1 MVRNAREAP
10 RRLRLSEAA
19 PTVPGMSSA
28 NLPGFPQTRTV
39 DQVDDFFGTAVPDP
53 YRWLEDQTSSE
64 VSDWVRKQAEAADEY
79 LQGLPGRDRLSARLR
94 ELIALP
100 SSTAPVKHGS
110 RWFRLTNDGSQQQS
124 VLRMSDGP
132 MGEGTVLLD
141 PNPVSAD
148 SSTALAA
155 AVADRTGSLV
165 AWSYQEAGSDW
176 CRWRVRSVE
185 TGTDLPDDDVRW
197 AKFIEPRW
205 LPDSSGF
212 LYALFPPSDPD
223 DIYSSVA
230 GTPRLMLHRIGTAQ
244 ADDELIFELPD
255 QPTASPWPEIDHA
268 GRWLVVIVDDPAADA
283 RSVWVRDLSLPGS
296 QLRQLVEPSGAQWA
310 FVTALPAGL
319 VMHTDLEAGR
329 GRLVLLDPQSG
340 AISTLV
346 AEREQLLLVATA
358 GSGAL
363 VLSWLAD
370 ARSLLTVHSLDGAE
384 IRTVE
389 LPGLGTVSDL
399 QADEDSDLVHLIFSS
414 FQAPPVV
421 LRHELDSGHTSVV
434 FDAAAGLDLPAIVT
448 DQIWITSADGTRLP
462 AFVVHRA
469 DVTADNGPHPCTL
482 YGYGGF
488 YVSLTP
494 EFSPGIATF
503 VEAGGVWVV
512 ATLRGGG
519 EYGAEWHDAG
529 RRDKKQNVFD
539 DTIATAEQLI
549 ATGWTAPG
557 KLALNGGSNGGLL
570 VGAVITQR
578 PELFAAAV
586 PQVGVLDML
595 RFDRFTIGW
604 AWVADYGQAS
614 RSKDEFDVLYAYSP
628 YHRLREGV
636 RYPAILVMT
645 ADHDDRVV
653 PAHSFKFAARLQA
666 VSPPGSVAYLRV
678 QYSAGHGQGKSRST
692 QIAERT
698 DMLAFVGHHTGL
710 DFDRAGLASMAG
722 GAQPGAGP
730 APD

>member
-1 MVRNAREAP
+1 M
-10 RRLRLSEAA
+10 
-19 PTVPGMSSA
+19 
-28 NLPGFPQTRTV
+28 
-39 DQVDDFFGTAVPDP
+39 DQVDDFFGTAVSDP
-53 YRWLEDQTSSE
+53 YRWLEDQTSAE
-64 VSDWVRKQAEAADEY
+64 VTDWVRAQAEAGEQY
-79 LQGLPGRDRLSARLR
+79 LHALPGRDRLAARLR

-100 SSTAPVKHGS
+100 SSGAPVRHGG
-110 RWFRLTNDGSQQQS
+110 RWFRLTNDGGQQQS
-124 VLRMSDGP
+124 VLRMSDEP

-141 PNPVSAD
+141 PNPAAAD
-148 SSTALAA
+148 GSTAIAA
-155 AVADRTGSLV
+155 AVADRTGTLL

-185 TGTDLPDDDVRW
+185 TGADLPDDDLRW
-197 AKFIEPRW
+197 AKFVEPRW
-205 LPDSSGF
+205 LADSSGF
-212 LYALFPPSDPD
+212 VYALFPPSDPD
-223 DIYSSVA
+223 DIYSSAA
-230 GTPRLMLHRIGTAQ
+230 GAPRLMLHRIGTAQ
-244 ADDELIFELPD
+244 DADELVFELPD
-255 QPTASPWPEIDHA
+255 QPTASPWPTIDHS
-268 GRWLVVIVDDPAADA
+268 GRWLVVVVDDPAADT
-283 RSVWVRDLSLPGS
+283 RSVWVRDLSRPGS
-296 QLRQLVEPSGAQWA
+296 ELRQLVEPSGAHWE

-319 VMHTDLEAGR
+319 VLHTDLDAGR
-329 GRLVLLDPQSG
+329 GRLVLLDPTSG

-346 AEREQLLLVATA
+346 AEREQPLLGAAA
-358 GSGAL
+358 GAGAL
-363 VLSWLAD
+363 VLSWLSD
-370 ARSLLTVHSLDGAE
+370 ARALLTVHGQDGTE
-384 IRTVE
+384 LRTVQ
-389 LPGLGTVSDL
+389 LPGLGTVSEL
-399 QADEDSDLVHLIFSS
+399 SADEDSDLVHLVFSS

-421 LRHELDSGHTSVV
+421 LRHELSSGRTAVV
-434 FDAAAGLDLPAIVT
+434 FDAGAGIDLPAIVT

-469 DVTADNGPHPCTL
+469 DVTAGNGPHPCTL

-529 RRDKKQNVFD
+529 RRDRKQNVFD
-539 DTIATAEQLI
+539 DAIATAEQLI
-549 ATGWTAPG
+549 ATGWTAPE

-570 VGAVITQR
+570 VGAVLTQR

-614 RSKDEFDVLYAYSP
+614 RSKAEFDTLYAYSP
-628 YHRLREGV
+628 YHRLRAEAG
-636 RYPAILVMT
+636 YPAILVMT

-653 PAHSFKFAARLQA
+653 PAHSFKFAAQLQA
-666 VSPPGSVAYLRV
+666 VSAPGSVAYLRV

-698 DMLAFVGHHTGL
+698 DLLAFIGHHTGL
-710 DFDRAGLASMAG
+710 DFDSADRPGAPDSAQLTG
-722 GAQPGAGP
+722 GAAH
-730 APD
+730 D

>member
-1 MVRNAREAP
+1 
-10 RRLRLSEAA
+10 
-19 PTVPGMSSA
+19 MSSSS
-28 NLPGFPQTRTV
+28 LPGFPQTRTV

-64 VSDWVRKQAEAADEY
+64 VGDWVRAQAETAERY
-79 LQGLPGRDRLSARLR
+79 LQGLPGRDRLTARLR

-100 SSTAPVKHGS
+100 SSSAPVPHGG

-124 VLRMSDGP
+124 VLRMSEEP
-132 MGEGTVLLD
+132 MGAGQVLLD
-141 PNPVSAD
+141 PNPAAPD
-148 SSTALAA
+148 GSTAIAA
-155 AVADRTGSLV
+155 AVADRTGSLL

-176 CRWRVRSVE
+176 CRWRVRSIE
-185 TGTDLPDDDVRW
+185 SGADLPDDDLRW
-197 AKFIEPRW
+197 AKFVQPCW
-205 LPDSSGF
+205 LADSSGF

-223 DIYSSVA
+223 DIYSSAA
-230 GTPRLMLHRIGTAQ
+230 GAPRLMLHRIGTDQ
-244 ADDELIFELPD
+244 ADDELVFELPD
-255 QPTASPWPEIDHA
+255 QPTASPWPWIDHQ
-268 GRWLVVIVDDPAADA
+268 GRWLVVVVDDPAADT
-283 RSVWVRDLSLPGS
+283 RSVWVRDLDRPGS
-296 QLRQLVEPSGAQWA
+296 ELRQVVEPSGAQWA

-319 VMHTDLEAGR
+319 VLHTDFEAGR
-329 GRLVLLDPQSG
+329 GRLVLLDPSSG

-346 AEREQLLLVATA
+346 AEREHLLLGASA
-358 GSGAL
+358 GAGAL

-370 ARSLLTVHSLDGAE
+370 ARSLLTVHDLAGAE
-384 IRTVE
+384 LRTVE
-389 LPGLGTVSDL
+389 LPGLGTVSEL
-399 QADEDSDLVHLIFSS
+399 SADEDSDLMHLVFSS

-421 LRHELDSGHTSVV
+421 LRHELSTGRTSVV
-434 FDAAAGLDLPAIVT
+434 FDAAAGLELPAIVT
-448 DQIWITSADGTRLP
+448 DQIWVTSADGTRLP

-469 DVTADNGPHPCTL
+469 DVTAGNGPHPCTL

-488 YVSLTP
+488 YVSVTP
-494 EFSPGIATF
+494 EFSPGIAAF

-519 EYGAEWHDAG
+519 EYGAQWHDAG
-529 RRDKKQNVFD
+529 RRDRKQNVFD
-539 DTIATAEQLI
+539 DAIATAEELI
-549 ATGWTAPG
+549 AAGWTTPDR
-557 KLALNGGSNGGLL
+557 LALNGGSNGGLL
-570 VGAVITQR
+570 VGAVMTQR

-586 PQVGVLDML
+586 PQVGVMDML

-614 RSKDEFDVLYAYSP
+614 RSKAEFDVLHAYSP
-628 YHRLREGV
+628 YHRLRPEV
-636 RYPAILVMT
+636 RYPATLVMT

-698 DMLAFVGHHTGL
+698 DLLAFIGHHTGL
-710 DFDRAGLASMAG
+710 DFDTPDSEGARG
-722 GAQPGAGP
+722 GAQLTGGRAL
-730 APD
+730 D